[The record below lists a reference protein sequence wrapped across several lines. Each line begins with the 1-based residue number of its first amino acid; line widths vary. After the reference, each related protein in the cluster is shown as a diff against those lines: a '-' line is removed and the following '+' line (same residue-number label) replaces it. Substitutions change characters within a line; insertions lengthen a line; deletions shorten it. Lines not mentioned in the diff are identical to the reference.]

1 MKKHPQGR
9 LARRIAAVG
18 GLALV
23 LAAGA
28 SHAACSVNIGV
39 LLALTGSMAEIGQ
52 DNLRSAQLAVKDVN
66 AAGGVGGCTIKPIV
80 ADTETEPSVAVNQA
94 KSLIDLRGVRVIF
107 GSNSSGTTIAEL
119 RSVTAPSKVLLVSPS
134 AASTSFT
141 ELAKKGYTKGLFY
154 RGVMS
159 VGGEG
164 PVVAYVARHM
174 AGWKH
179 VSIVYVNNAFGVT
192 YAKETIKAFEAMGGK
207 ARLIPYNSDQPD
219 YQSIVTDALRDKP
232 QALVLLAHP
241 KGGQA
246 ILRDWLQAG
255 GPQHVLLADSVA
267 TENFV
272 EKSGGKLL
280 DGGWTVKDA
289 AVKTPWYELYRKN
302 FEMAYKRT
310 PHIPYDTNSYD
321 AMAITLL
328 AMDQAGTQDA
338 HKIFAAAR
346 EITAP
351 GGLIVHPTPAGFKA
365 ALAAIA
371 QGKKI
376 HYVGVTGALSIDQ
389 YGDVSNPV
397 VIGRVKGGKL
407 DYYKTLGVDEVDNIV
422 KHHKL

>member
-1 MKKHPQGR
+1 MKQDMHGR
-9 LARRIAAVG
+9 RARHAALAG
-18 GLALV
+18 GLALL

-28 SHAACSVNIGV
+28 SQAACKVNIGV

-52 DNLRSAQLAVKDVN
+52 DNLRSAQLAIKDVN
-66 AAGGVGGCTIKPIV
+66 AAGGVSGCTVDPIV
-80 ADTETEPSVAVNQA
+80 YDSQTEPTVAVNQA
-94 KSLIDLRGVRVIF
+94 KALVDLKGVRVIF

-119 RSVTAPSKVLLVSPS
+119 RSVTAPAKVLLVSPS

-141 ELAKKGYTKGLFY
+141 KLAKEGYTKGLFY

-219 YQSIVTDALRDKP
+219 YQSIVTDALKDKP
-232 QALVLLAHP
+232 EALVLLAHP

-246 ILRDWLQAG
+246 ILRDWLQSG

-267 TENFV
+267 TQQFV
-272 EKSGGKLL
+272 DKSGGKLL
-280 DGGWTVKDA
+280 DGGWSIKDA
-289 AVKTPWYELYRKN
+289 AVKSPWYALYHKN
-302 FEMAYKRT
+302 FVAAYKRT

-328 AMDQAGTQDA
+328 AMDQAGTKDA
-338 HKIFAAAR
+338 RKIFAAAR

-351 GGLIVHPTPAGFKA
+351 GGLVVHPTPAGFKA

-371 QGKKI
+371 KGKKI
-376 HYVGVTGALSIDQ
+376 HYVGVTGALSINQ

-397 VIGRVKGGKL
+397 VVGRIKGGKL
-407 DYYKTLGVDEVDNIV
+407 DYYKTLGVDEVDSIV